1 MLQEVPEIVTVLAVK
16 LRKSVEAITE
26 VSFRVVR
33 PRITVTFII
42 SVTIMKKM
50 ILREILKL
58 LALLKTVILSEW

>member
-16 LRKSVEAITE
+16 LQKSVEAITE